1 MEAVAPA
8 GFKVH
13 YNLTMGGTDDHIPEL
28 LDKLSRYRIAGC
40 FEDLLP
46 GEEPDLDEPL
56 DDREGDDDPVRD
68 PLDDREGDDDPVRD
82 GVVDEPELLIF
93 GCPAITCCRTEL
105 TRPACEWLIIRI
117 VCSLRELISFTSA
130 STCLKSCSG
139 AVTINELLAS

>member
-1 MEAVAPA
+1 LS
-8 GFKVH
+8 H
-13 YNLTMGGTDDHIPEL
+13 RPEPL
-28 LDKLSRYRIAGC
+28 LEPD
-40 FEDLLP
+40 DLLL

-105 TRPACEWLIIRI
+105 TRPAWGLLIIRI
-117 VCSLRELISFTSA
+117 VCSLRESINATSS
-130 STCLKSCSG
+130 STCLKSWSG
-139 AVTINELLAS
+139 AVTISELLGS